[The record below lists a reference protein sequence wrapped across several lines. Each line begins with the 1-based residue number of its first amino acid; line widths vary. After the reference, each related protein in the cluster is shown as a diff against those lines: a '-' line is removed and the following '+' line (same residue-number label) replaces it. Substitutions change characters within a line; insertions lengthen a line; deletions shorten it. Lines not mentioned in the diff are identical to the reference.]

1 MPVFI
6 WGNGACSADGTSA
19 RNYLQQI
26 ASYGFLVISQGTP
39 GGGGST
45 TADRMR
51 EAVTWAAGGAGG
63 LFNVN
68 TAKIMVAGYSCG
80 GTEAYEF
87 INDARISS
95 IGISNSGLLGNYDS
109 ARNIKKPI
117 IFMLGGTGDI
127 AYQNVSP
134 HCLQPIETLT

>member
-45 TADRMR
+45 TVDRMT
-51 EAVTWAAGGAGG
+51 EAVSWAANGAGG
-63 LFNVN
+63 LYNVN
-68 TAKIMVAGYSCG
+68 RSKIMVAGYSCG
-80 GTEAYEF
+80 GTEAYAF
-87 INDARISS
+87 INDNRITS
-95 IGISNSGLLGNYDS
+95 IGISNSGYLSNYDA
-109 ARNIKKPI
+109 ARSIRKPI
-117 IFMLGGTGDI
+117 IFMLGGSGDI
-127 AYQNVSP
+127 AYQNVRRP
-134 HCLQPIETLT
+134 E